1 MPSIRLPS
9 IRFLPSGKV
18 QECHA
23 GQSVFEVGWKSE
35 VGIQSAC
42 VGKGTC
48 GLCRVVI
55 ESGEKS
61 LSPYND
67 VEEKHLGNL
76 YHLTKLRLSC
86 QAIVLDGAEEITVL
100 VKPKKA
106 RKKR

>member
-1 MPSIRLPS
+1 MPTV
-9 IRFLPSGKV
+9 RFLPSGKI
-18 QECHA
+18 QNCHP
-23 GQSVFEVGWKSE
+23 GQSIFDVGWKSD

-55 ESGEKS
+55 VTGEDS

-67 VEEKHLGNL
+67 IEEKHLGNL

-86 QAIVLDGAEEITVL
+86 QAVIEDGADDITVE
-100 VKPKKA
+100 VKAKKA

>member
-1 MPSIRLPS
+1 MPS
-9 IRFLPSGKV
+9 IRFLPSGTTR
-18 QECHA
+18 ECHV
-23 GQSVFEVGWKSE
+23 GQSVFEVGWKSD

-55 ESGEKS
+55 ESGEES
-61 LSPYND
+61 LSKYND
-67 VEEKHLGNL
+67 IEEKHLGNL

-86 QAIVLDGAEEITVL
+86 QAIVVEGAGDITVL
-100 VKPKKA
+100 VKPKKV

>member
-1 MPSIRLPS
+1 MAS
-9 IRFLPSGKV
+9 IRFLPSDKV
-18 QECHA
+18 EPCHA
-23 GQSVFEVGWKSE
+23 GQSIFEAGWKSD

-55 ESGEKS
+55 VSGEES
-61 LSPYND
+61 LSPYNK

-86 QAIVLDGAEEITVL
+86 QCIVADDADEIVVE
-100 VKPKKA
+100 VKQKKS

>member
-1 MPSIRLPS
+1 MPS

-23 GQSVFEVGWKSE
+23 GQSLFEVGWKSD

-55 ESGEKS
+55 DDGEES
-61 LSPYND
+61 LTPYND

-86 QAIVLDGAEEITVL
+86 QAVVMKDAGEITVL
-100 VKPKKA
+100 VKPKKV

>member
-1 MPSIRLPS
+1 MSEV
-9 IRFLPSGKV
+9 RFLPSGKV
-18 QECHA
+18 QPCHV
-23 GQSVFEVGWKSE
+23 GQSIFEVGWKSD

-55 ESGEKS
+55 ESGEES

-86 QAIVLDGAEEITVL
+86 QAMVIEGAGDITVM
-100 VKPKKA
+100 VKPKKV

>member
-1 MPSIRLPS
+1 MAS
-9 IRFLPSGKV
+9 IRFLPGGIV
-18 QECHA
+18 RECFP
-23 GQSVFEVGWKSE
+23 GQSVFEVGWKTD

-55 ESGEKS
+55 EEGEDA

-86 QAIVLDGAEEITVL
+86 QAIVQEGAGDITVL
-100 VKPKKA
+100 VKPKKT
-106 RKKR
+106 RKKRER

>member
-1 MPSIRLPS
+1 M
-9 IRFLPSGKV
+9 
-18 QECHA
+18 
-23 GQSVFEVGWKSE
+23 GQSIFEVGWKSD

-55 ESGEKS
+55 ESGEES
-61 LSPYND
+61 LSAYND
-67 VEEKHLGNL
+67 IEEKHLGNL

-86 QAIVLDGAEEITVL
+86 QAKVVEGAGDITVL
-100 VKPKKA
+100 VKPKKT